1 MIRIDERPEDTS
13 RTLMHMLK
21 HAVERN
27 ASGEALVL
35 LGGVRLSFSD
45 LLTSVLEFSEELQ
58 ARGSSGDRVAVALP
72 NSADAVIAILGA
84 IAARSQVVLLNPS
97 YTIRE
102 LEPILLDADPL
113 VIVCTSRLV
122 ENSDLVSRMTR
133 STPVVVC
140 SPYESLVRRG
150 AKMLPSQ
157 LLLPEPDDLAILQ
170 YTGGTTGRSKGVNL
184 THRTTALNIVQREA
198 MLPTRFMRERFL
210 CMTPLF
216 HSYATATSFFP
227 AIYSAGALVVMPRYD
242 AEQALDAIE
251 AERITLFCG
260 APTIYNGLVAHPRFA
275 HKKYSTLIGAYSGAA
290 PLSMATLSAWEQT
303 THVPIAEGYG
313 LTEATA
319 ILCFNPLFGM
329 RKAGSVGLPLPGTQ
343 IEIVDAEDENR
354 VLGPGEAGELRARA
368 PQIMTGYRGRPD
380 ETNAIIR
387 DGWLYTGD
395 IGEVDSD
402 GYVFIRDRKKDM
414 AIVGGYNVFPREVD
428 EVLAAHP
435 AVVDAVSVGVP
446 DSYRGEV
453 IEACVTLRSGI
464 ACDEEELRNHC
475 LANLARYKV
484 PAQIY
489 IVSEVCKT
497 PAGKIDRRC
506 TREWLTAQPRD
517 SDRPKAADRKA

>member
-1 MIRIDERPEDTS
+1 
-13 RTLMHMLK
+13 
-21 HAVERN
+21 
-27 ASGEALVL
+27 
-35 LGGVRLSFSD
+35 
-45 LLTSVLEFSEELQ
+45 
-58 ARGSSGDRVAVALP
+58 
-72 NSADAVIAILGA
+72 
-84 IAARSQVVLLNPS
+84 
-97 YTIRE
+97 
-102 LEPILLDADPL
+102 
-113 VIVCTSRLV
+113 
-122 ENSDLVSRMTR
+122 
-133 STPVVVC
+133 
-140 SPYESLVRRG
+140 
-150 AKMLPSQ
+150 
-157 LLLPEPDDLAILQ
+157 
-170 YTGGTTGRSKGVNL
+170 
-184 THRTTALNIVQREA
+184 
-198 MLPTRFMRERFL
+198 
-210 CMTPLF
+210 
-216 HSYATATSFFP
+216 
-227 AIYSAGALVVMPRYD
+227 
-242 AEQALDAIE
+242 
-251 AERITLFCG
+251 
-260 APTIYNGLVAHPRFA
+260 
-275 HKKYSTLIGAYSGAA
+275 
-290 PLSMATLSAWEQT
+290 
-303 THVPIAEGYG
+303 
-313 LTEATA
+313 
-319 ILCFNPLFGM
+319 
-329 RKAGSVGLPLPGTQ
+329 
-343 IEIVDAEDENR
+343 
-354 VLGPGEAGELRARA
+354 
-368 PQIMTGYRGRPD
+368 MTGYRGRPD